1 MVNLTASLLRS
12 PMIEL
17 RNRISDWLV
26 ADSAFLSGPMQAFA
40 RDALNC
46 AFLDSAAQLLPSP

>member
-1 MVNLTASLLRS
+1 
-12 PMIEL
+12 MIEL